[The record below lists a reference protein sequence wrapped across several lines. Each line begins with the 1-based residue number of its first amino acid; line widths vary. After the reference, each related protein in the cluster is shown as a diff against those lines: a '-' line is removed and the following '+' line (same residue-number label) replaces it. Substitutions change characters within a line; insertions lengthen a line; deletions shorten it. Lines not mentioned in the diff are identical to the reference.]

1 MPTSKNITKLGKE
14 VQIGKY
20 DTGKWMINGKNKRGY
35 SVITTQQAKDRG
47 FINPAKRKIGLG
59 YAKGMQ
65 SALGLTGNWKKRLG
79 LR

>member
-1 MPTSKNITKLGKE
+1 MPTTKNITKLGRE
-14 VQIGKY
+14 VRLAKFG
-20 DTGKWMINGKNKRGY
+20 TGKWGFIDKNDKVRE
-35 SVITTQQAKDRG
+35 ITTQQAKDRG

-79 LR
+79 L